1 MQAGIHWYPGHI
13 AKYERQLTG
22 LLKMVDIV
30 LEVLDSR
37 LPLASS
43 NPRLAEKIRHK
54 PTLIILNKSDISDP
68 QQSARWQTLLTS
80 GTQRAMLYDARHSQG
95 KARIIQE
102 VLTLGEP
109 IFQKL
114 EGKGRLR
121 RPLRVLVAGM
131 PNVGKST
138 LINSIVGR
146 KKVQTGHRAGVTT
159 STRWIR
165 IHPTIELMDSPG
177 IIPPTMDDQEA
188 AALLATVNSIGEAAF
203 DDEET
208 ARFLIERL
216 EQLYPGLLT
225 RYFKVPPALWQGD
238 VLKLEHLAEVRNAR
252 LPGGILD
259 TLRAAQALLSDFRHS
274 RLGRITLEIAP
285 RPEKIS
291 EPISEKVDA
300 VISSKVSEKEV
311 LKAIDADS
319 SINRNTSE
327 LEKSSEISE
336 IEIFERE
343 LGSAQKETSDEAS
356 REVLNS

>member
-13 AKYERQLTG
+13 AKYERQLSG
-22 LLKMVDIV
+22 LLKMVDVV

-68 QQSARWQTLLTS
+68 RQSARWQKILTN
-80 GTQRAMLYDARHSQG
+80 GTQSAMLYDARHSQG
-95 KARIIQE
+95 KVRVIQE
-102 VLTLGEP
+102 VLALGEP
-109 IFQKL
+109 IFKKL

-165 IHPTIELMDSPG
+165 IHPAIELMDSPG
-177 IIPPTMDDQEA
+177 IIPPVMDDQEA

-208 ARFLIERL
+208 ARFLINRL
-216 EQLYPGLLT
+216 EILYPGLLPHF
-225 RYFKVPPALWQGD
+225 FKIPSAVNLDDG
-238 VLKLEHLAEVRNAR
+238 LTLEHLAEARNAR
-252 LPGGILD
+252 LPGGLAD
-259 TLRAAQALLSDFRHS
+259 TLRAAQGLLSDFRHS
-274 RLGRITLEIAP
+274 RLGRLTLEFAP
-285 RPEKIS
+285 RSQANKKGVEETIENNS
-291 EPISEKVDA
+291 TEN
-300 VISSKVSEKEV
+300 EV
-311 LKAIDADS
+311 PSQTEA
-319 SINRNTSE
+319 
-327 LEKSSEISE
+327 
-336 IEIFERE
+336 ERE
-343 LGSAQKETSDEAS
+343 RFPVQVTDL
-356 REVLNS
+356 